1 MHDGHPSPGET
12 GARGDASGRGDAPIV
27 LVQVGARPDVAGFAR
42 RSGALSPAGCIVAFI
57 TSARGGVARPGGR
70 EYERAVEFP
79 TTPGGV
85 AE

>member
-57 TSARGGVARPGGR
+57 TSARGGVARPGD
-70 EYERAVEFP
+70 ASTSAP
-79 TTPGGV
+79 
-85 AE
+85 